1 MPRTL
6 RVFAY
11 CLLVSMSAGSLAQT
25 QTPPEASL
33 AIEAV
38 LQQQVKDWNRGDI
51 EAFAAGYKNSPD
63 ILFIGAEVRHGYASM
78 LAGYKA
84 RYATREAMGTLSFSR
99 LAVQP
104 LDERFATVTGHFELV
119 RSDAGGGGVRGY
131 FLLVMEKTAAGWK
144 IVCDDTTVPEAS
156 RK

>member
-1 MPRTL
+1 MPLML
-6 RVFAY
+6 RALAF
-11 CLLVSMSAGSLAQT
+11 CLLVSLCAGSCAQT
-25 QTPPEASL
+25 HPPPGASL

-51 EAFAAGYKNSPD
+51 EAFATGYKNSPD

-84 RYATREAMGTLSFSR
+84 RYATREAMGTLRFSQ

-119 RSDAGGGGVRGY
+119 RSVAGGGGVRGY
-131 FLLVMEKTAAGWK
+131 FLLVMEQTPIGWK
-144 IVCDDTTVPEAS
+144 IVRDDTTVAETP